1 MTNQDIEDNKAQ
13 SHTSSSTNMTSLSV
27 LDMPF
32 PMAKNAPKKFKGHYA
47 DIQPFIDHYEQ
58 LCTKYNVILDINKC
72 KTITRYCSRKVIQVI
87 EGLTSYTK
95 PDWSKLKKDILRLYD
110 AGLNEKRYTRA
121 NLKKFMLESRE
132 KKVKNWNQFTEYT
145 RNFTTIGGW
154 LRVHDKIIE
163 TEEATYY

>member
-1 MTNQDIEDNKAQ
+1 M
-13 SHTSSSTNMTSLSV
+13 
-27 LDMPF
+27 
-32 PMAKNAPKKFKGHYA
+32 
-47 DIQPFIDHYEQ
+47 
-58 LCTKYNVILDINKC
+58 
-72 KTITRYCSRKVIQVI
+72 
-87 EGLTSYTK
+87 
-95 PDWSKLKKDILRLYD
+95 KKDILRLYD